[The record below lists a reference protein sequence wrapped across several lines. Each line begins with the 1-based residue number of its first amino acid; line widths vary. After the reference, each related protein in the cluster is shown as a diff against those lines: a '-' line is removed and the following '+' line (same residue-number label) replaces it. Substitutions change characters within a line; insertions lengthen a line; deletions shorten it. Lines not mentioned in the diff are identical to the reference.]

1 MRILDIIEAK
11 KLGRELTDEQIS
23 QFVRATLDPETP
35 DYQLAALLMAIR
47 INGMTDRETVAL
59 TREMAASGDELD
71 LSAIDGVPVDKHSTG
86 GVGDTTSLI
95 LVPLVA
101 ACGAPVA
108 KMSGRALGFTG
119 GTLDK
124 LDSIPGFCHQL
135 APDEFIS
142 IVQHVGC
149 AIAGQS
155 DRLAPADKRLYA
167 LRDVTST
174 VDSLPLIVSSILSK
188 KLASGAR
195 AIVLDVKSGSG
206 ALMER
211 EDDALKLARDMV
223 RIGRQAGRGMAA
235 LVTDMNQPLGMYI
248 GNALEVEEAVRVLR
262 GETGGA
268 LLEVALRLGAL
279 MLTAAGV
286 AQNAADARALLQAKL
301 SSGAGLDRLRRMI
314 EAQHGQSRI
323 VDDLS
328 LLPGCRE
335 VVPVRAARTGWVAAM
350 RTREIGIASMLLGAG
365 RLSYS
370 DPIDLGVGLVL
381 KKRLGE
387 PVEKGEPLAELHV
400 NSRANL
406 DEATTRLL
414 GAIDISD
421 APIEPAPL
429 IHAEI
434 TCGETAQDV
443 VTRFTP

>member
-1 MRILDIIEAK
+1 MHIIDIIEAK
-11 KLGRELTDEQIS
+11 KLGRELTADEIDR
-23 QFVRATLDPETP
+23 FVRAVLDPSTP

-47 INGMTDRETVAL
+47 LNGMTDRETVAL
-59 TREMAASGDELD
+59 TLAMAASGDELD
-71 LSAIDGVPVDKHSTG
+71 LTSIDGVPVDKHSTG

-101 ACGAPVA
+101 ACGVPVA

-124 LDSIPGFCHQL
+124 LDAIPGLRHDL
-135 APDEFIS
+135 EPAEFIS
-142 IVQHVGC
+142 IVRRVGC

-155 DRLAPADKRLYA
+155 ARLAPADKRLYA

-188 KLASGAR
+188 KLAAGAR

-206 ALMER
+206 AIMER

-262 GETGGA
+262 GEAGGA

-279 MLTAAGV
+279 MLTSAGAAG
-286 AQNAADARALLQAKL
+286 NAAEARARLEERLR
-301 SSGAGLDRLRRMI
+301 SGAGLEALARMI
-314 EAQHGQSRI
+314 EAQSGDARI

-335 VVPVRAARTGWVAAM
+335 VTPVRAPRSGYIARM
-350 RTREIGIASMLLGAG
+350 RTRDIGAASMLLGAG

-370 DPIDLGVGLVL
+370 DPIDLGVGIVL
-381 KKRLGE
+381 LRRLGE
-387 PVEKGEPLAELHV
+387 WVDAGEPLAELHV
-400 NSRANL
+400 NSRAHL
-406 DEATTRLL
+406 DDAAARLA
-414 GAIDISD
+414 GAIDIAD
-421 APIEPAPL
+421 APGAPAPL

-434 TCGETAQDV
+434 T
-443 VTRFTP
+443 

>member
-301 SSGAGLDRLRRMI
+301 NSGAGLDRLRRMI

-335 VVPVRAARTGWVAAM
+335 VVPVRAARTGWIAAM

-406 DEATTRLL
+406 DEAAARLL

>member
-301 SSGAGLDRLRRMI
+301 SSGAGLDKLRRMI

-406 DEATTRLL
+406 DEAAARLL

-429 IHAEI
+429 IHAVI
-434 TCGETAQDV
+434 TCGETVQDV

>member
-11 KLGRELTDEQIS
+11 KLGRELDDAAIAQL
-23 QFVRATLDPETP
+23 VRATLDPATP

-47 INGMTDRETVAL
+47 LNGMTDRETVAL

-71 LSAIDGVPVDKHSTG
+71 LSAIAGVPVDKHSTG

-135 APDEFIS
+135 EPREFIS
-142 IVQHVGC
+142 TVQRVGC

-155 DRLAPADKRLYA
+155 ERLAPADKRLYA

-188 KLASGAR
+188 KLAAGAR

-235 LVTDMNQPLGMYI
+235 LVTDMNQPLGMLI

-262 GETGGA
+262 GEAGGA

-279 MLTAAGV
+279 MLMAAGV
-286 AQNAADARALLQAKL
+286 AQDAAAARALLEAKL
-301 SSGAGLDRLRRMI
+301 RSGAGLDTLRRMI
-314 EAQHGQSRI
+314 EAQHGEPRV

-335 VVPVRAARTGWVAAM
+335 VVPVRAARAGWVAAM

-370 DPIDLGVGLVL
+370 DPIDLGVGLAL
-381 KKRLGE
+381 RKRLGE

-406 DEATTRLL
+406 DEAVARLL
-414 GAIDISD
+414 GAIDIAD
-421 APIEPAPL
+421 APVEAAPL
-429 IHAEI
+429 VHAEI
-434 TCGETAQDV
+434 V
-443 VTRFTP
+443 